1 MARRMTK
8 AETSLL
14 ALLILVGLPVVAFTK
29 LFETTGFVIPLI
41 LLGTGIAGYI
51 WYKSNK
57 HKERLRYLMDKY
69 QDASVVDKIM
79 SDYIWQRQ
87 TSEQLR
93 DSIGAPAAVDNQV
106 LKTKTKEIWKYGHQ
120 GGNHFNLRV
129 TVENNQVIGWNKKA

>member
-14 ALLILVGLPVVAFTK
+14 ALLILVGLPVVAFSK
-29 LFETTGFVIPLI
+29 LFEATGFVIPLI
-41 LLGTGIAGYI
+41 LLGTGIVGYI

-57 HKERLRYLMDKY
+57 RKERLRYLMDKY
-69 QDASVVDKIM
+69 QNASVVDKIM
-79 SDYIWQRQ
+79 SGYIWQRQ

-106 LKTKTKEIWKYGHQ
+106 LKTKTKEIWSP
-120 GGNHFNLRV
+120 RR
-129 TVENNQVIGWNKKA
+129 